1 MPRAGRVRA
10 VALTLDHRALGLQLL
25 RFWLFFALVS
35 LALFSTRQAWGQGYQ
50 EEKLPEVPRAT
61 VTAMERAKS
70 EGLTKPDFSP
80 QWAGY
85 DDLRKYYLYQFA
97 KLKDPAFSA
106 EYGKIMQSM
115 LDDVERSQRART
127 PAAATVSGWI
137 VAGAGRIAAENFH
150 PAARVNAT
158 LLLGLVDEQG
168 ADVRNGQ
175 PPRPARGALIPL
187 IRLYTTATNPDG
199 VRAAALQ
206 GLVRHVNLGAV
217 TNAQHR
223 AGLASVMLTLA
234 QSDPPAG
241 RSPEAHAYMQRY
253 AVDILSV
260 LANPNVADQTA
271 QTLVSLS
278 TAGDKPSLIAAYAAS
293 KIGQLQPGRA
303 KLNQPSRV
311 LNSWAARAAATI
323 EQEIDRLAKLDPPT
337 AVRDQ
342 PAMPTERTPRRMGG
356 GFDGGA
362 GMDDYAGE
370 MMMEMEAAGS
380 YDMGGGMDD
389 MMMMEMEGMGMMPGM
404 MPQAKPQPVEIIA
417 SRRRINHV
425 LQQLQVG
432 VTGRATTGKPP
443 RPAGLLVAATDQ
455 DQAAFDA
462 WIQSVAGVVTAVND
476 QALDDRTKYVEA
488 LKLQA
493 TALKTLAGVPVQ
505 AEQPGDAAVAL
516 EADQAA
522 ALPPEGDP
530 NAGAPLVPGGPI
542 DADDVAGIPVMGP

>member
-1 MPRAGRVRA
+1 M
-10 VALTLDHRALGLQLL
+10 L
-25 RFWLFFALVS
+25 RFWLILALMS
-35 LALFSTRQAWGQGYQ
+35 LALFSTRQAWGQGYL

-61 VTAMERAKS
+61 VTTMERAKS

-137 VAGAGRIAAENFH
+137 VAGAGRIAAENYH

-168 ADVRNGQ
+168 ADLRNGQ

-206 GLVRHVNLGAV
+206 GLVRHVSLGAV

-234 QSDPPAG
+234 QSDPPAD

-278 TAGDKPSLIAAYAAS
+278 TAQDKPSLIAAYAAS

-323 EQEIDRLAKLDPPT
+323 EQEIDRLAKLDPPK

-356 GFDGGA
+356 GFDGGGA

-370 MMMEMEAAGS
+370 MMMMEMEAAGA
-380 YDMGGGMDD
+380 YDAGGGMDD

-462 WIQSVAGVVTAVND
+462 WIQSIAGVVTAIND
-476 QALDDRTKYVEA
+476 TTLDDRTKYVEA
-488 LKLQA
+488 LKAQA

-505 AEQPGDAAVAL
+505 AEQPVGEAVAV

-522 ALPPEGDP
+522 AAPPVVDP
-530 NAGAPLVPGGPI
+530 NADGPLVPGGPI
-542 DADDVAGIPVMGP
+542 DAGEVAGIPAMAP